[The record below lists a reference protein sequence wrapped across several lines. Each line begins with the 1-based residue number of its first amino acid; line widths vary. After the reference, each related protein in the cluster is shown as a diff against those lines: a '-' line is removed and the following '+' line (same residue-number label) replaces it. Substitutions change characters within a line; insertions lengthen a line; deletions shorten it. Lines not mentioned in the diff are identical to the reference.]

1 MEMCDIYYINGQL
14 TYFEC
19 TEYCDRLF
27 SDESVVTESFLDSI
41 KNFFKTLK
49 SKLKN
54 LWEKLKSIFIKK
66 NDKLEKVEQKAN
78 NIDKNEK
85 VTIPNLDK
93 LENETIKEQ
102 KQSKKAKK
110 KNRS

>member
-19 TEYCDRLF
+19 TDYCERLF
-27 SDESVVTESFLDSI
+27 SDDDFVVTESVLDSI
-41 KNFFKTLK
+41 KNFFKSLK
-49 SKLKN
+49 SKLKS

-66 NDKLEKVEQKAN
+66 NDKLEKIEQKAKTV
-78 NIDKNEK
+78 DKNEK

-93 LENETIKEQ
+93 LETETVKQ
-102 KQSKKAKK
+102 KK
-110 KNRS
+110 